1 MARPGDRAPQSSPG
15 SPRLSGMARSG
26 DRAPQSSPGSP
37 RLSGMA
43 RPGDRAPQSSPG
55 SPRLSGDGPVRGP
68 GPAGSLPKVPEAAED
83 GSSPTASAM
92 REAREEKNVPAS
104 THQVSSAALMNGV
117 HSRKDQKVFF
127 SFPRKGD
134 AAALSGKAAKGCAVD
149 RARPAKVS
157 REAARGP
164 SGGFSLFLRSEKEG
178 PPPEPSEAGPV
189 GRGGARER
197 AQFSPQGGNGA

>member
-1 MARPGDRAPQSSPG
+1 MPGVAGNGPSRTAP
-15 SPRLSGMARSG
+15 
-26 DRAPQSSPGSP
+26 
-37 RLSGMA
+37 
-43 RPGDRAPQSSPG
+43 
-55 SPRLSGDGPVRGP
+55 
-68 GPAGSLPKVPEAAED
+68 
-83 GSSPTASAM
+83 AM
-92 REAREEKNVPAS
+92 REAREEKTVPAS
-104 THQVSSAALMNGV
+104 THQISSAAPMNGV

-127 SFPRKGD
+127 SFPREGD
-134 AAALSGKAAKGCAVD
+134 AAVLSGKAAKVCAVD

>member
-1 MARPGDRAPQSSPG
+1 
-15 SPRLSGMARSG
+15 MARSG
-26 DRAPQSSPGSP
+26 DRAPQSSPESP
-37 RLSGMA
+37 RLTGN
-43 RPGDRAPQSSPG
+43 
-55 SPRLSGDGPVRGP
+55 GPVRRP
-68 GPAGSLPKVPEAAED
+68 GPTGSLPKVPGAAED
-83 GSSPTASAM
+83 GPSPTAPAM
-92 REAREEKNVPAS
+92 REAREEKKVPAS
-104 THQVSSAALMNGV
+104 TQQVSSAAPMNGA
-117 HSRKDQKVFF
+117 HFRKNQKVFF
-127 SFPRKGD
+127 SFPRKED